1 MNNEQIESKQPTCTR
16 KSICVAFGSESEYQE
31 VVADGVK
38 YRVYLEQEVSRH
50 PELFPQG
57 MPAGFTLHDM
67 RESSKQAGLRLR
79 RIKINESNEV
89 YTVRPSFVMP
99 YLIAKTDE
107 IEKALYLR
115 QWGVPFSALVYV
127 FGHDAMFWYRA
138 WLRLGRPNL
147 VGSTVKREETMP
159 EHLVAD
165 EKISWLDGEEVYIP
179 TTVGGGCILGIT
191 VAEQADGTALKQAYG
206 EFASEAAAVFP
217 TYQPASVCT
226 DGWKA
231 TREAWRC
238 LFPLITL
245 VLCYLHSILK
255 ISERCTGELRHTVLD
270 KAWNVYRAT
279 TKASFAQRTRRLYE
293 WSKAHLTGPLAS
305 MVEKLCARKPDFLLA
320 YDFPG
325 AARTSNAVDRLLNHI
340 DRHLYAMLYFHGSQ
354 PAATLAVRAM
364 AMQWNFH
371 PYGPRL
377 RRNQPHRISPFA
389 DLNGFVY
396 HKNWLHNCLIASSMG
411 GTRP

>member
-1 MNNEQIESKQPTCTR
+1 MNKEQIESKQPTCTP
-16 KSICVAFGSESEYQE
+16 KSICVTFCSESAYQE
-31 VVADGVK
+31 VVADQQK
-38 YRVYLEQEVSRH
+38 YRVYLEEEVSRY

-57 MPAGFTLHDM
+57 MKAGFTFHDM
-67 RESSKQAGLRLR
+67 RASSKQPGLKLR

-127 FGHDAMFWYRA
+127 FGRDAMFWYRA

-147 VGSTVKREETMP
+147 VGSTVKQEETMP

-165 EKISWLDGEEVYIP
+165 EKITWLDGEEVSVP

-206 EFASEAAAVFP
+206 EFASEAAAIFP
-217 TYQPASVCT
+217 AYQPASVCT

-238 LFPLITL
+238 LFPWITL

-255 ISERCTGELRHTVLD
+255 ISERCTGALRHTVLD
-270 KAWNVYRAT
+270 KAWHVYRAT
-279 TKASFAQRTRRLYE
+279 TKASFAQRTRRLRE
-293 WSKAHLTGPLAS
+293 WSKAHLTGALAS
-305 MVEKLCARKPDFLLA
+305 MVEKLCARKPDFLPA
-320 YDFPG
+320 YDCPG
-325 AARTSNAVDRLLNHI
+325 AARTSNAVDRLLNQI
-340 DRHLYAMLYFHGSQ
+340 DRHLYAMFYFHGSQ

-377 RRNQPHRISPFA
+377 RRNQPDRISPFA

-396 HKNWLHNCLIASSMG
+396 HNNWLHNCLIASSMG

>member
-1 MNNEQIESKQPTCTR
+1 MNKEQKERQAPTCTE
-16 KSICVAFGSESEYQE
+16 KSICIAFDSESEYQE
-31 VVADGVK
+31 IVGEPQK
-38 YRVYLEQEVSRH
+38 YRAYLEQALKQT

-57 MPAGFTLHDM
+57 MSDGFSLHDL
-67 RESSKQAGLRLR
+67 RESSKQPGLILR
-79 RIKINESNEV
+79 RIKLKGSQAV

-115 QWGVPFSALVYV
+115 QWGVPFTALVYV

-147 VGSTVKREETMP
+147 VGSTVKQEEKMP

-165 EKISWLDGEEVYIP
+165 EKITWLDAEEVYIP
-179 TTVGGGCILGIT
+179 TTVGGGCILGIS
-191 VAEQADGTALKQAYG
+191 VAKQADGTALKQAYG
-206 EFASEAAAVFP
+206 EFANEAAAVFP
-217 TYQPASVCT
+217 AYQPVSVCT

-238 LFPLITL
+238 LFPMITL

-255 ISERCTGELRHTVLD
+255 ISQRCTGELRHTVLD
-270 KAWNVYRAT
+270 KAWDVYRAT
-279 TKASFAQRTRRLYE
+279 SKTSFAQRTRRLRE
-293 WSKAHLTGPLAS
+293 WSKRHLTGALAS
-305 MVEKLCARKPDFLLA
+305 MVEKLCARKTDFLPA
-320 YDFPG
+320 YDCPG

-340 DRHLYAMLYFHGSQ
+340 DRHLYAMYYFHGSQ

-377 RRNQPHRISPFA
+377 KRNQPERISPFA
-389 DLNGFVY
+389 DLNGFIY
-396 HKNWLHNCLIASSMG
+396 HNNWLHNCLIASSMG
-411 GTRP
+411 GTRS